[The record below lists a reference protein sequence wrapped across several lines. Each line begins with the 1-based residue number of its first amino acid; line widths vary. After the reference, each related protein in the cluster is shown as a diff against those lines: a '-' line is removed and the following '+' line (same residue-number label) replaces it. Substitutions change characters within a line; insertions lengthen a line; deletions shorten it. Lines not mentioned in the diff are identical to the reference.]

1 MVLDII
7 VYLHI
12 DCSIWTNEYS
22 PKEHRSITVRE
33 AAAITGFPNDY
44 KFVGSHTQR
53 CEEVGNAVPPALST
67 AIAKSVKGLL
77 DSYYNK

>member
-1 MVLDII
+1 MFICILIVL
-7 VYLHI
+7 YELT
-12 DCSIWTNEYS
+12 SIHS
-22 PKEHRSITVRE
+22 KEHRSITVHE

-44 KFVGSHTQR
+44 KCVGSHTQR
-53 CEEVGNAVPPALST
+53 GEEVGNAVPPALST